1 MATFVLNNLVI
12 KMDVTP
18 AAPTTAT
25 LTRDLRVH
33 DVMCYCTTAAGG
45 INPAMTL
52 SGPSGAITDA
62 IAMGS
67 NVINGVG
74 RASTI
79 DLAFTDVMYGANL
92 SAALVGAATA
102 SSVWVTCVTD
112 NATIS

>member
-25 LTRDLRVH
+25 LTRALRVH

-52 SGPSGAITDA
+52 SGPSGA

-112 NATIS
+112 NATIA